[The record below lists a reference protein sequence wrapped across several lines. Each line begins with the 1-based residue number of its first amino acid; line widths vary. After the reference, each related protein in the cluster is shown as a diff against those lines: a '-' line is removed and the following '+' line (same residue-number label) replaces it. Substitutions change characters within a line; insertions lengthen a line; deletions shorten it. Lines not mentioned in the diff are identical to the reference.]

1 MPIAAATSTLNSS
14 INAALNMGKAA
25 NQSAVIAQIIAALG
39 SSIPMGLYPTS
50 PSPPFPI
57 PLVPSGIAAAQ
68 AQALSGFSMGKAAD
82 VDTVAK
88 ILANA
93 VSLAAPIVPPSGLSA
108 LESQIKNALSMEKSA
123 NQATVASLLAT
134 AIIQYYTSAGVL

>member
-25 NQSAVIAQIIAALG
+25 NQSIVVAQIIAGLG
-39 SSIPMGLYPTS
+39 SAIPMGLYPTS

-57 PLVPSGIAAAQ
+57 PLVPAGIAAAQ
-68 AQALSGFSMGKAAD
+68 SQAISGFSMGKAAD
-82 VDTVAK
+82 IDTVAK

-108 LESQIKNALSMEKSA
+108 LESQIKNALSMGKSA
-123 NQATVASLLAT
+123 NQATVASLLST

>member
-14 INAALNMGKAA
+14 IATALQMGKAA
-25 NQSAVIAQIIAALG
+25 TPSVVVAQIIGALG
-39 SSIPMGLYPTS
+39 ASIPMGLYPTS
-50 PSPPFPI
+50 PTPPFPV
-57 PLVPSGIAAAQ
+57 PLVPAGIAAAQ

-82 VDTVAK
+82 IDTVAK

-108 LESQIKNALSMEKSA
+108 LESQIKNALSMGKSA

-134 AIIQYYTSAGVL
+134 AIVQYYTSAGVL